1 MRWICRGKFVALLPA
16 LCYCRPHWKQTF
28 VSTRMTRNLAAHT
41 LLDQLLNEVKQN
53 LVDNHI
59 DKMKTD
65 ILNVVAKKQE
75 NFLQDMVQ
83 ICDSISRDTVDA
95 ISETKRD
102 ILDPLSPKWPQRIG
116 LHSFM
121 KKDPKRE
128 KHDSKWPYMAPN
140 DLIWAKNDPKWP
152 KNDILIS
159 GGPTWDQKWSEMG
172 KKWPKMTLYGPKWP
186 KKDQKWLK
194 IAQKWPKNDIL
205 ISGGTSP
212 GPKSQ
217 KNCSTLSS
225 IFDVEA
231 PFQRYLPKSEILA
244 PKEVTK
250 PSGKRSIGLPGYVF
264 FLHVGKGSQ
273 GHVLDRSGPI
283 WPTWNTPKKGFLSRK
298 TPKKGV
304 KMGWGHFHERVNRSP
319 IRCGHFGANGSKISR
334 FVSEIRPFKEKVL
347 V

>member
-1 MRWICRGKFVALLPA
+1 MPN
-16 LCYCRPHWKQTF
+16 YCFRTTF
-28 VSTRMTRNLAAHT
+28 IAT
-41 LLDQLLNEVKQN
+41 LLFDSILVHSQLLCSIEKAVWKLAQSCPSTEANMY
-53 LVDNHI
+53 HY
-59 DKMKTD
+59 KMT
-65 ILNVVAKKQE
+65 ATYRA
-75 NFLQDMVQ
+75 
-83 ICDSISRDTVDA
+83 SI
-95 ISETKRD
+95 
-102 ILDPLSPKWPQRIG
+102 
-116 LHSFM
+116 HSFM

-159 GGPTWDQKWSEMG
+159 GGPTWDQKWSKMG

-186 KKDQKWLK
+186 KKYQKWLK

-217 KNCSTLSS
+217 KNCIPLSS

-250 PSGKRSIGLPGYVF
+250 HSGKRSIGLPGIVS

>member
-1 MRWICRGKFVALLPA
+1 
-16 LCYCRPHWKQTF
+16 
-28 VSTRMTRNLAAHT
+28 MTATYRA
-41 LLDQLLNEVKQN
+41 
-53 LVDNHI
+53 
-59 DKMKTD
+59 
-65 ILNVVAKKQE
+65 
-75 NFLQDMVQ
+75 
-83 ICDSISRDTVDA
+83 SI
-95 ISETKRD
+95 
-102 ILDPLSPKWPQRIG
+102 
-116 LHSFM
+116 HSFM

-140 DLIWAKNDPKWP
+140 DLIWAKNDPKRP
-152 KNDILIS
+152 KNDIWIS
-159 GGPTWDQKWSEMG
+159 GGPTWDQKWSKMG

-186 KKDQKWLK
+186 KKYQKWLK

-217 KNCSTLSS
+217 KNCIPLSS

-250 PSGKRSIGLPGYVF
+250 HSGKRSIGLPGIVS

-298 TPKKGV
+298 TPKNGV

-334 FVSEIRPFKEKVL
+334 FVSEIRPFKKKVL

>member
-1 MRWICRGKFVALLPA
+1 
-16 LCYCRPHWKQTF
+16 
-28 VSTRMTRNLAAHT
+28 
-41 LLDQLLNEVKQN
+41 
-53 LVDNHI
+53 
-59 DKMKTD
+59 
-65 ILNVVAKKQE
+65 
-75 NFLQDMVQ
+75 
-83 ICDSISRDTVDA
+83 
-95 ISETKRD
+95 
-102 ILDPLSPKWPQRIG
+102 
-116 LHSFM
+116 
-121 KKDPKRE
+121 
-128 KHDSKWPYMAPN
+128 MAPN

-159 GGPTWDQKWSEMG
+159 GGPTWDQKWSKMG

-186 KKDQKWLK
+186 KKYQKWLK

-217 KNCSTLSS
+217 KNCIPLSS